1 MLGRGVFLVGLCL
14 TTLIVLVNSH
24 GRLMDPAARNAMWRK
39 GYPNPVNY
47 NDNELYCGGFV
58 VQYQKNKGKCGVCG
72 DDFREKVPRRHEAGG
87 EFGQGIIA
95 RRYSMGQVIDIEAEL
110 TTNHKGWMEVK
121 LCPHNNPKEV
131 ITQGCLDRNP
141 LMIAETPGQSGIRFV
156 IPEDSKKVEI
166 FRWKVKLPDG
176 VTCSNCVL
184 HWKYFAGNTWDL
196 CEDGKGS
203 VGCGNQET
211 FINCADITINTGTG
225 GFPSYPINNVDNPW
239 SIYTQWEID
248 STTGEL
254 RETQQIVDN
263 PWSLYMQRATV
274 IPGDPPMGDE
284 FEQPSRPVGLI
295 PIIVRSQL
303 CIPIG
308 EYKNMTGMDDWC
320 RQNCLKYPP
329 NCYPEVCRCVSQCD
343 AIGEFAANHRDA
355 DIFCHQNCLGY
366 PSHCPEEKCKCY

>member
-1 MLGRGVFLVGLCL
+1 MLGRGAFLVGLCL

-239 SIYTQWEID
+239 
-248 STTGEL
+248 L
-254 RETQQIVDN
+254 
-263 PWSLYMQRATV
+263 LYMQRDNAI
-274 IPGDPPMGDE
+274 IPGHPPMVDV
-284 FEQPSRPVGLI
+284 EQPSRPGGLI
-295 PIIVRSQL
+295 PLVVRSQL

-329 NCYPEVCRCVSQCD
+329 NCHPEACRCVSQCD
-343 AIGEFAANHRDA
+343 AIGEFAANHKDA